1 MLPLRFRRLRGAAKT
16 LTYLNSITKYF
27 IPQKAM
33 QHKQNRASLRKKMIV
48 LKENSN
54 VINYV
59 TQIISVECANLPV
72 RYDVKYL

>member
-1 MLPLRFRRLRGAAKT
+1 
-16 LTYLNSITKYF
+16 
-27 IPQKAM
+27 
-33 QHKQNRASLRKKMIV
+33 MIV

-59 TQIISVECANLPV
+59 TQIISVKCTNLPV